1 MSFFIRSGD
10 GGGSKGKSG
19 SRGFAGKK
27 RKLAEDSEG
36 KKFKKGKGV
45 DDENIESDGSDIEG
59 MGDVGYESEEDLETA
74 EEKKLRMAKL
84 YLQECRIFR
93 YRI

>member
-1 MSFFIRSGD
+1 M
-10 GGGSKGKSG
+10 
-19 SRGFAGKK
+19 
-27 RKLAEDSEG
+27 
-36 KKFKKGKGV
+36 

-84 YLQECRIFR
+84 YLQECWIFN
-93 YRI
+93 YRIKINIYIKY

>member
-1 MSFFIRSGD
+1 M
-10 GGGSKGKSG
+10 
-19 SRGFAGKK
+19 
-27 RKLAEDSEG
+27 
-36 KKFKKGKGV
+36 

-84 YLQECRIFR
+84 YLQECWIFHLIIVQ
-93 YRI
+93 Y